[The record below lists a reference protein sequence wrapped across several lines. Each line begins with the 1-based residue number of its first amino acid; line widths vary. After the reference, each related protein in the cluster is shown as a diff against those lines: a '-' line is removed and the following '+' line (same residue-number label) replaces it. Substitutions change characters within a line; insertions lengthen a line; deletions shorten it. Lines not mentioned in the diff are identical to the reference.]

1 MSVSIIIAA
10 IILTVTVATVYVV
23 VINFIHYKN
32 RAMDLKFKNVAMQLL
47 AMAVWTMLLS
57 NIFFPRSLIFLEDHT
72 MGIVVFAVS
81 LIVGIFLIRSMFREI
96 ETEQE
101 VEMLINRLHRNN
113 ILLKKVDVQKTEFVS
128 LASHQLRG
136 PLTNIYG
143 YVSMILEGDYG
154 DVPEYL
160 KEPMNRIFKSS
171 TFLGFLINDFLNV
184 SRIEKGEMEYMLQ
197 DFDIIATLNQ
207 LMKEFQLVAKSSNL
221 DFHKEFKDDAPVIVR
236 ADVNKTKQIVSNLID
251 NAIKYTP
258 KGYVALGCE
267 VQKGKIVIKVRD
279 SGIGLGVKMKENL
292 FKKFVRDKDAAKV
305 NVSGSG
311 LGLYVASVMAKGMD
325 GKMWAESAGPGHGAT
340 FFVELPLATK

>member
-1 MSVSIIIAA
+1 MSASIIIAV
-10 IILTVTVATVYVV
+10 IILTVTISTLYVV
-23 VINFIHYKN
+23 VINFVHYKN
-32 RAMDLKFKNVAMQLL
+32 RKLNLKFRNVAMQLL
-47 AMAVWTMLLS
+47 AMTVWATLLS
-57 NIFFPRSLIFLEDHT
+57 NIFFPRSLLFLEDYT
-72 MGIVVFAVS
+72 MGMVVFAIS
-81 LIVGIFLIRSMFREI
+81 LVVGIFLIRSMFREV
-96 ETEQE
+96 ETERN
-101 VEMLINRLHRNN
+101 VEQLIGRLHKNN
-113 ILLKKVDVQKTEFVS
+113 ILLKKVDIQKTEFVS

-154 DVPEYL
+154 EIPEYL

-197 DFDIIATLNQ
+197 DFDIIAALNQ
-207 LMKEFQLVAKSSNL
+207 LMKEFQLVTQTAQL
-221 DFHKEFKDDAPVIVR
+221 DFLKEFDDKKPILIR
-236 ADVNKTKQIVSNLID
+236 ADINKTKQIVSNLID

-258 KGYVALGCE
+258 KGYVALGCD
-267 VQKGKIVIKVRD
+267 VSKDKIVIKVRD
-279 SGIGLGVKMKENL
+279 SGIGLGPKMKENL
-292 FKKFVRDKDAAKV
+292 FKKFVRDKDAARV